1 MSLVL
6 APIAGFATQK
16 WIIMYNLPAYHLLK
30 IMLQSMTGFGSAR
43 LDTDQY
49 SISVEIRSLNSKSM
63 DLSVRVPRFLAE
75 KEYEIR
81 NMATKAL
88 IRGKVS
94 VNVEY
99 TKSKAQKAKSNINK
113 ELLQTYYK
121 ELEEA
126 AELVG
131 GSKQDLFRLALQ
143 MPDVHQQDQGDA
155 GVEEADWGLVEPL
168 IQEALASI
176 NSFRADEG
184 KALTTEIMS
193 YIDKI
198 RILLAEIEKHDP
210 VRMENIRNRIKSH
223 MTELAVAE
231 NFDKNRFEQEMVY
244 YIEKL
249 DIAEEKVR
257 LVNHLHYFTETV
269 FLPEPTGKKLGFIAQ
284 ELGRE
289 INTIGSKANDATIQ
303 HHVVDMK
310 EELEKIKE
318 QINNIL

>member
-1 MSLVL
+1 
-6 APIAGFATQK
+6 
-16 WIIMYNLPAYHLLK
+16 
-30 IMLQSMTGFGSAR
+30 MLQSMTGFGSAR
-43 LDTDQY
+43 LDNDQY

-63 DLSVRVPRFLAE
+63 DLSVRLPRFLSE
-75 KEYEIR
+75 REYEIR
-81 NMATKAL
+81 NMVTKTL

-94 VNVEY
+94 VNVDY
-99 TKSKAQKAKSNINK
+99 IKSKAQKAKGTLNK
-113 ELLQTYYK
+113 ELLLTYYK
-121 ELEEA
+121 ELEDA

-131 GSKQDLFRLALQ
+131 GTKQDLFRLALQ
-143 MPDVHQQDQGDA
+143 MPDVQQQDQGEA
-155 GVEEADWGLVEPL
+155 GMEEAEWSTVEPL
-168 IQEALASI
+168 IQEALSSI
-176 NSFRADEG
+176 NNFRANEG
-184 KALTTEIMS
+184 KALTTEIMA
-193 YIDKI
+193 YIDRI

-210 VRMENIRNRIKSH
+210 IRMEHIRTRIRGH
-223 MTELAVAE
+223 ITELSVSE
-231 NFDKNRFEQEMVY
+231 SFDKNRFEQEMVY

-284 ELGRE
+284 EIGRE

-310 EELEKIKE
+310 EELEKVKE